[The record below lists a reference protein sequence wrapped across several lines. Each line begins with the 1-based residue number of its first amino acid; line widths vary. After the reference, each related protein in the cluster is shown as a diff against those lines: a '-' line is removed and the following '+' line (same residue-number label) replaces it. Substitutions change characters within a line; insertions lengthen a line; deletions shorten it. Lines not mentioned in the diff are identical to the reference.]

1 MSNKQA
7 LPLDLR
13 YAIYLAHKRRCV
25 YTGDLLCSFSEVT
38 IEHIIREGTPDEY
51 FAQKKKDYGLDDSFN
66 LNSLENLL
74 PVKRLP
80 NEQKGVRY
88 FNSCNERFYLQLARW
103 YKEKVQ
109 YELVRIKTYIKRDNL
124 KMIKNIR
131 CSDYQILIKEKY
143 KKGRKESLSE
153 MTSHFWKS
161 TDNVALNGFLPS
173 LYNEKGS
180 CLISFTNSDFMVT
193 LSDEYINDLI
203 KELEVQSLEACLF
216 RGDTYENTKKFIIL
230 GGSSFHLDEISY
242 YELLDVLQDYLMMYK
257 QEYAKFEQFVEV
269 GSFKKSETDGYYI
282 IYETTREV
290 WRSLINYS
298 EKYDIDRGHGAE
310 YCFNSNGN
318 TINNFKCY
326 LIPEQ
331 VNDSSFSSLLYPDD
345 RVAIS
350 WRLPY
355 QTDREKIK
363 TGELWTAK
371 QSYIW
376 LEKVLETI
384 KVTQISTC
392 ENEHVNKSR
401 SPSYYINIIKRMW
414 GNEK

>member
-1 MSNKQA
+1 
-7 LPLDLR
+7 
-13 YAIYLAHKRRCV
+13 
-25 YTGDLLCSFSEVT
+25 
-38 IEHIIREGTPDEY
+38 
-51 FAQKKKDYGLDDSFN
+51 
-66 LNSLENLL
+66 
-74 PVKRLP
+74 
-80 NEQKGVRY
+80 
-88 FNSCNERFYLQLARW
+88 
-103 YKEKVQ
+103 
-109 YELVRIKTYIKRDNL
+109 
-124 KMIKNIR
+124 MIKNIR
-131 CSDYQILIKEKY
+131 DSDYQILIKEKY

-230 GGSSFHLDEISY
+230 GGSSFHLEEISY
-242 YELLDVLQDYLMMYK
+242 YELLDILQDYLMMYK

-298 EKYDIDRGHGAE
+298 EKYDIDRGDGAE

-318 TINNFKCY
+318 TINNFKCN

-345 RVAIS
+345 RVVIS

-355 QTDREKIK
+355 KTDRKKIK

-371 QSYIW
+371 QSFIW

-401 SPSYYINIIKRMW
+401 SFSYYANFIKRRW
-414 GNEK
+414 RNEK